1 VNKLVGENMKINDY
15 KTVIKGLVK
24 GDDLFQSNFKNL
36 RNLMVQDSKFLG
48 DKKFNL
54 SQKTRDWNPETLN
67 LVKSW
72 NVSER
77 YFDTISRAYRSSTK
91 LDSNGKLNKKGMA
104 LSGKSI
110 QNLGLTEE
118 AKKSGWKA
126 KDSSPAK
133 PKAKKV
139 LSNDEK
145 LSLIGLLFSD
155 LTKDKFR
162 PTEDRLNFLRDKI
175 ESYELAIQDI
185 PATKTAINGK
195 N

>member
-1 VNKLVGENMKINDY
+1 MRIKEYQN
-15 KTVIKGLVK
+15 TIKGLVK

-36 RNLMVQDSKFLG
+36 RSLMVKDSKFLG

-54 SQKTRDWNPETLN
+54 SQKTRDWNNATLD

-91 LDSNGKLNKKGMA
+91 LDANGKLNKKGMA

-126 KDSSPAK
+126 KDSSPK
-133 PKAKKV
+133 NPKAKKV
-139 LSNDEK
+139 MSNDDK

-155 LTKDKFR
+155 LTKEKFR
-162 PTEDRLNFLRDKI
+162 PTEDRLDFLRDKI
-175 ESYELAIQDI
+175 ESYEIAIQDI
-185 PATKTAINGK
+185 PKTKTAINGK